1 MEKTLWVDSV
11 GEDVRM
17 MLWDT
22 AGQEEFETI
31 TRAYYRGGGACVL
44 AFSTTD
50 RASFDAL
57 RSWKRKVEEECGR
70 IAMVIVQNK
79 VDLFDQQTARPEEV
93 EGIAEAL
100 GLRLFRASVK
110 ENLNVAE
117 IFEYLAAEAVRLEN
131 AGSLGAP
138 VGGSPKGKPGLPVL
152 PGVKGSPEEEM
163 PVAGGGA
170 GGGGGAQV
178 GPGLGG
184 EPQRPEG
191 ATGRGRDADTAT
203 EPSAHGG
210 TEEIFL
216 KIPGLLLVF
225 ISNRELGTLFCVP
238 RRRGEGCGL
247 ALTAPCGGR

>member
-1 MEKTLWVDSV
+1 MDFLEKTLWVDSV

-163 PVAGGGA
+163 PVAGAGA
-170 GGGGGAQV
+170 GAGWGRKLGRGSGASRKDRREQ
-178 GPGLGG
+178 PEGG
-184 EPQRPEG
+184 ETLTLRPSR
-191 ATGRGRDADTAT
+191 ART
-203 EPSAHGG
+203 
-210 TEEIFL
+210 
-216 KIPGLLLVF
+216 
-225 ISNRELGTLFCVP
+225 
-238 RRRGEGCGL
+238 
-247 ALTAPCGGR
+247 GGRKKFPSKFQACF

>member
-163 PVAGGGA
+163 PVAGAGA
-170 GGGGGAQV
+170 GAGAGWGRKLGRGSGASRKDRREQ
-178 GPGLGG
+178 PEGG
-184 EPQRPEG
+184 ETLTLRPSR
-191 ATGRGRDADTAT
+191 ART
-203 EPSAHGG
+203 
-210 TEEIFL
+210 
-216 KIPGLLLVF
+216 
-225 ISNRELGTLFCVP
+225 
-238 RRRGEGCGL
+238 
-247 ALTAPCGGR
+247 GGRKKFSSKFQACF

>member
-50 RASFDAL
+50 RASFDAQ
-57 RSWKRKVEEECGR
+57 RSWKRKVEECGR
-70 IAMVIVQNK
+70 IATVIVQNK

-163 PVAGGGA
+163 PVAGAGA
-170 GGGGGAQV
+170 GAGWGRKSGRGSGASRKDRREK
-178 GPGLGG
+178 PEGG
-184 EPQRPEG
+184 ETLTLRPSR
-191 ATGRGRDADTAT
+191 ART
-203 EPSAHGG
+203 
-210 TEEIFL
+210 
-216 KIPGLLLVF
+216 
-225 ISNRELGTLFCVP
+225 
-238 RRRGEGCGL
+238 
-247 ALTAPCGGR
+247 GGRKKFSSKFQACF